1 LSKGWLGSC
10 CGPGRPEVR
19 GAEADGAETMRRSVA
34 GIKTVVVEVVLL
46 GLVGAGCQAM
56 ERNGEPTRLRPARHP
71 YITDAP
77 EPVGFSLVD
86 KLSEDHATP
95 GWRFVRYT
103 YRGQADRQ
111 SVLDYYREQMPLN
124 NWTYISRQ
132 GLKGC
137 YTLLFEKP
145 NEQCEVSIETDGR
158 DLLGRGSRVQV
169 LIRPLRRSGQ
179 MKGEGKSQ

>member
-1 LSKGWLGSC
+1 
-10 CGPGRPEVR
+10 
-19 GAEADGAETMRRSVA
+19 MRSGVA
-34 GIKTVVVEVVLL
+34 GMRTAVVVAVLS
-46 GLVGAGCQAM
+46 GLVGAGCQTV
-56 ERNGEPTRLRPARHP
+56 EPDSEPKRLRPARHP
-71 YITDAP
+71 YIADAP
-77 EPVGFSLVD
+77 EPVGFTLVD

-132 GLKGC
+132 GLQGC

-145 NEQCEVSIETDGR
+145 NEQCSVSIEPDER
-158 DLLGRGSRVQV
+158 ALFRRGSRVQV
-169 LIRPLRRSGQ
+169 LIRPLKRSGQ
-179 MKGEGKSQ
+179 MKGEGTSQ